1 MSNLA
6 FFFYTLPFYMPRAGD
21 ILANRK
27 VWLSRGHLYYVAVTL
42 TFAVGLDIVMLS
54 AKVIGFLALI
64 GLFAYCALIGLFA
77 CCSSIAFRLRVDVI
91 LSGVALFSFRTLFC
105 LRFRCLFAA

>member
-1 MSNLA
+1 
-6 FFFYTLPFYMPRAGD
+6 LPFYMPRAGD

-27 VWLSRGHLYYVAVTL
+27 VWLSRLAIFTTWRSPL